1 MKIELNNGLIIENLE
16 CYVCFRDSDKQ
27 DIVVNNYDLIKAWR
41 DYDEEKYP
49 YSLGFKSIIGEMFY
63 VRDLKINDIKTIDG
77 HSRKYYKK
85 IELNSI

>member
-16 CYVCFRDSDKQ
+16 CYADFRDSDKQ
-27 DIVVNNYDLIKAWR
+27 DIVVNNYDLIKEWC
-41 DYDEEKYP
+41 DYDEENWP
-49 YSLGFKSIIGEMFY
+49 CSLDFKSVIGEMFY
-63 VRDLKINDIKTIDG
+63 VRNLKINDIKTIDG